1 MSLMRRPIFH
11 LESGPEPYSGPL
23 VLSSAEGHIAYVFV
37 LEEDIVRLI
46 VLPHGILRCPRTWSI
61 APGEDD
67 VALTGRARLDTS
79 GFACPRFSL
88 EQSPTQIQ
96 LTTRCLRLTIQLDGL
111 FCRWETQ
118 VKGSW
123 RLAAADRPTQSY
135 NFGFWDDRVYHYLQR
150 HRDEQYF
157 GLGERAGEMDRAG
170 QRYRLCNIDA
180 MGYCARTTDPL
191 YKHIP
196 FYITRRRGQQEAFGL
211 FYDTTAECTFDF
223 GCELDNYHGPY
234 RYFVAGHG
242 DLDVYFIAGQAVA
255 DVVRRY
261 TWLTGR
267 PILSPRWS
275 LGYSGSTM
283 TYTEAAD
290 AQNRMDEFLQRCAE
304 HDILC
309 DSFHLSSGYTTRAD
323 KRYVFTWDRS
333 KFPDPAAFI
342 TRFRE
347 SGVRICANVKPCLLQ
362 DHPRFAQAAAAHLFV
377 EDADGSPLLVQ
388 FWGGLGAYLDFTSPG
403 THEFWQ
409 AAVKESLLQLGI
421 CSTWND
427 NNEFEIWSARARLA
441 GFGQPALAA
450 AHRPLLTLL
459 MLHASYDAQRQ
470 AEPQQRPHLI
480 SRAGSAGMQRYVQTW
495 SGDNYTSWETLRYNL
510 RMGLGLSLCGVS
522 NFGHDIGGFAGPA
535 PEPELFVRW
544 VQLGIFLPRFS
555 IHSWN
560 SDGTVN
566 EPWMYPQLTAHIAAL
581 IKLRYRFLPYLYD
594 LLWRSHRDYEP
605 MTRPTLYD
613 FPADERCYSECDDM
627 MIGPNLLLAA
637 VVEPGQ
643 RERAAYLPAGCDFY
657 DFFSGRYFAGG
668 QTVVLSAPWEHPT
681 LLHRAGAATP
691 LNIASQHFAAR
702 ADERAFAVFP
712 FRESGCFTAQCHED
726 DGETIAYKNGE
737 YGSWRLAVSST
748 PTLLEIAIERC
759 GQRPPGAER
768 LTLLLPAAEVR
779 PVRLFGGA
787 LLDDRCDGNGRRLQ
801 VGCG

>member
-1 MSLMRRPIFH
+1 MSLLRRPIFH
-11 LESGPEPYSGPL
+11 LESGPEPHSGPL

-37 LEEDIVRLI
+37 LEEDIVRVI
-46 VLPHGILRCPRTWSI
+46 VLPHGTLRCPRTWAI
-61 APGEDD
+61 APGQDD
-67 VALTGRARLDTS
+67 VALTGRERLDTS

-96 LTTRCLRLTIQLDGL
+96 LTTRCLRLTMKLDGF
-111 FCRWETQ
+111 FCRWETP
-118 VKGSW
+118 VKGEW

-150 HRDEQYF
+150 DRDEQYF

-170 QRYRLCNIDA
+170 QRYRLCNLDA

-196 FYITRRRGQQEAFGL
+196 FYITRRRGEQEAFGL

-223 GCELDNYHGPY
+223 GREIDNYHGPY
-234 RYFVAGHG
+234 RYFVAEHG
-242 DLDVYFIAGQAVA
+242 DLDVYFIAGQTVAAVA
-255 DVVRRY
+255 RRY

-283 TYTEAAD
+283 TYTDAAD
-290 AQNRMDEFLQRCAE
+290 AQNRMNEFLQRCAE

-342 TRFRE
+342 SRFRQ
-347 SGVRICANVKPCLLQ
+347 SGVRICANIKPCLLQ
-362 DHPRFAQAAAAHLFV
+362 DHPRFAQATADRLLI

-388 FWGGLGAYLDFTSPG
+388 FWGGLGAYLDFTNPA
-403 THEFWQ
+403 TQEFWQ
-409 AAVKESLLQLGI
+409 TAVKQSLLQLGI

-427 NNEFEIWSARARLA
+427 NNEFEIWSAGARLA
-441 GFGQPALAA
+441 GFGQPALAV

-459 MLHASYDAQRQ
+459 MLRASYDAQRQ

-522 NFGHDIGGFAGPA
+522 NFGHDIGGFAGPS
-535 PEPELFVRW
+535 PSPELFVRW
-544 VQLGIFLPRFS
+544 VQFGIFLPRFS

-581 IKLRYRFLPYLYD
+581 IKLRYRLMPYLYD

-605 MTRPTLYD
+605 MTRPMLYD

-643 RERAAYLPAGCDFY
+643 RERAVYLPAGCDFY

-668 QTVVLSAPWEHPT
+668 QTVVLAAPWEHPT

-691 LNIASQHFAAR
+691 LNIASQRFAAR

-712 FRESGCFTAQCHED
+712 FRTSGYFTAQCHED

-737 YGSWRLAVSST
+737 CGSWRLAISST
-748 PTLLEIAIERC
+748 STVLEIAIERD
-759 GQRPPGAER
+759 GQRPPSASH
-768 LTLLLPAAEVR
+768 LTLFFPADEARLMRVLGGTLLEDSR
-779 PVRLFGGA
+779 G
-787 LLDDRCDGNGRRLQ
+787 DHGRRLV
-801 VGCG
+801 VGFG

>member
-1 MSLMRRPIFH
+1 MHRPIFH

-23 VLSSAEGHIAYVFV
+23 VLSSADGHIAYLYV
-37 LEEDIVRLI
+37 LEEELIRLLI
-46 VLPHGILRCPRTWSI
+46 LPHGRLRSPRTWAI
-61 APGEDD
+61 APGQDD
-67 VALTGRARLDTS
+67 VPLTGRARLDSS
-79 GFACPRFSL
+79 GFTCPHFHL
-88 EQSPTQIQ
+88 EQSASQIK
-96 LTTRCLRLTIQLDGL
+96 LTTRSIRLTIQLDGL

-118 VKGSW
+118 AKGRW

-135 NFGFWDDRVYHYLQR
+135 NFGFWDDRSYHYLQR
-150 HRDEQYF
+150 FRDEQYF

-196 FYITRRRGQQEAFGL
+196 FYITRRRGEPEAFGL

-223 GCELDNYHGPY
+223 GRELDNYHGPY
-234 RYFVAGHG
+234 RYFVAEHG
-242 DLDVYFIAGQAVA
+242 DLDVYFIAGPAVA
-255 DVVRRY
+255 DVVRRF

-267 PILSPRWS
+267 PIFSPRWS

-283 TYTEAAD
+283 AYTDAAD
-290 AQNRMDEFLQRCAE
+290 AQVRMDEFLQRCAA

-309 DSFHLSSGYTTRAD
+309 DSFHLSSGYTTRAE
-323 KRYVFTWDRS
+323 KRYVFTWDKS

-342 TRFRE
+342 ARFRQH
-347 SGVRICANVKPCLLQ
+347 GVRICANVKPCLLQ
-362 DHPRFAQAAAAHLFV
+362 DHPRFAEAAAAHLLI

-388 FWGGLGAYLDFTSPG
+388 FWGGLGAYLDFTSPR

-409 AAVKESLLQLGI
+409 HAVTESLLQLGVA
-421 CSTWND
+421 STWND
-427 NNEFEIWSARARLA
+427 NNEFEIWSPSARLA
-441 GFGQPALAA
+441 GFGLPAPAA

-459 MLHASYDAQRQ
+459 MLRASYDAQLQ
-470 AEPQQRPHLI
+470 AAPQQRPHLI
-480 SRAGSAGMQRYVQTW
+480 SRAGAAGMQRYVQTW
-495 SGDNYTSWETLRYNL
+495 SGDNYTGWETLRYNL

-535 PEPELFVRW
+535 PSPELFVRW

-566 EPWMYPQLTAHIAAL
+566 EPWMYPQLTPLIAAL
-581 IKLRYRFLPYLYD
+581 LRLRYRLLPCLYD
-594 LLWRSHRDYEP
+594 LLWRSHRTYEP

-613 FPADERCYSECDDM
+613 FPEDEPCYRECDEM
-627 MIGPNLLLAA
+627 MLGPNLLVAA

-643 RERAAYLPAGCDFY
+643 KERAVYLPAGCDWY

-668 QTVVLSAPWEHPT
+668 QTVVLPAPWEQPV

-691 LNIASQHFAAR
+691 LNIAEQHFAAP

-712 FRESGCFTAQCHED
+712 FRDSGRFTAQCHED
-726 DGETIAYKNGE
+726 DGESTAYTRGA
-737 YGSWRLAVSST
+737 YGSWDLTVAST
-748 PTLLEIAIERC
+748 PALLELTIERR
-759 GQRPPGAER
+759 GQRPPTAAR
-768 LTLLLPAAEVR
+768 LTLLLPADEVR
-779 PVRLFGGA
+779 PVHLCRGT
-787 LLDDRCDGNGRRLQ
+787 LLADRCIGGCRQLL
-801 VGCG
+801 VGCE